1 MIKLSNELEAH
12 SQVSMTKAVKQCSQ
26 QIVSKEQSSMIH
38 NIIVREN
45 CELMRHFYLN
55 HKTQNAD
62 NRYIQALSMLIPI
75 DQTLTHTFKL
85 IKEKRLKEGLV
96 VSSQYAK

>member
-1 MIKLSNELEAH
+1 
-12 SQVSMTKAVKQCSQ
+12 
-26 QIVSKEQSSMIH
+26 
-38 NIIVREN
+38 
-45 CELMRHFYLN
+45 MRHFYLN